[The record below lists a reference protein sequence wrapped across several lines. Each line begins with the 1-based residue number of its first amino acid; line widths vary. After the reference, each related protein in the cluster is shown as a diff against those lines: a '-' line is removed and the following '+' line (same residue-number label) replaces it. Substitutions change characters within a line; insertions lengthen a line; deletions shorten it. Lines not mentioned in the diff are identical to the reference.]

1 MHLTLSWQNYLITL
15 DFYLWGPSHICLYP
29 GRKSNLPNLPTV
41 SSCICKLRWT
51 FLEVFLRKVKCLP
64 FLCVM
69 INAHAQCTSI
79 YMHMLNL
86 SLATFLSCN
95 QKALATFF
103 IVQSKVRGGM
113 GFQIRA
119 VKLCPSGALPLHQ
132 SRAIVLGNKKN
143 IAITPFHFVFLFN
156 FFGFHH

>member
-1 MHLTLSWQNYLITL
+1 MTLSWQNHLITL
-15 DFYLWGPSHICLYP
+15 EIYLWGPSHICLYP
-29 GRKSNLPNLPTV
+29 GRKPNLPKV

-64 FLCVM
+64 FLRVM
-69 INAHAQCTSI
+69 KNAHAQCPSI

-119 VKLCPSGALPLHQ
+119 VKLCPSGALPLHRT
-132 SRAIVLGNKKN
+132 RAIVLGNKKTS
-143 IAITPFHFVFLFN
+143 ASLFLTSFSCLTSMDFITR
-156 FFGFHH
+156 